1 MTVSRRRPDP
11 QESSGGLFESR
22 HLPRRPAACSR
33 ASAPPPPPSTPA
45 ASSTPCSTSCRWSPS
60 RSTAAASS
68 WPSSRTSAPDLDIL
82 PSPSCR
88 REGAQLNGHVERA
101 NRTARIEF
109 WNQYAGDMT
118 VADANA
124 RFDGYLDYYNNH
136 RPHSVIGM
144 ATGLS
149 RDTFSVLHTVSNLP
163 RSPCLRTGTPPPH
176 FSVLAT
182 RRSLSCQLDNI
193 SQRIGVSGTGPPR
206 EPAGWPR
213 VAQRACA
220 SLRVRDDRGVCRKE
234 NGCGFSFAL
243 VGDGRRRCRTFFG
256 CIGHLDGTGQG
267 RARGRVGC
275 GQRGEPG

>member
-1 MTVSRRRPDP
+1 MTVSHGGQPLKRVPADSSSPAICPVAPTHTVPRLLRRHRLQRPTFPPRPARLHARGLRLGRRRQPVPWASAHASTPSLRRPPPRRRP
-11 QESSGGLFESR
+11 
-22 HLPRRPAACSR
+22 
-33 ASAPPPPPSTPA
+33 
-45 ASSTPCSTSCRWSPS
+45 
-60 RSTAAASS
+60 
-68 WPSSRTSAPDLDIL
+68 
-82 PSPSCR
+82 
-88 REGAQLNGHVERA
+88 LNGHVERA
-101 NRTARIEF
+101 NRTERIEF